1 MAALDL
7 MHRPVSCVGKHCGTG
22 GGERLSAVL
31 GAAPPSYRQNVYMP
45 QYAGQVCGEM
55 QHCSHTAAPCVLT
68 SKHMRGRFQQ
78 ATPTAAN
85 CSGRCSC
92 RRICRGAQLPEKGR
106 AVGGEP
112 FKGGMSLAI
121 AGASLRDGT
130 AQSASVA
137 TQPAPRALPASSPGS
152 LGQ

>member
-7 MHRPVSCVGKHCGTG
+7 MHRPMSWVGKHCGTG
-22 GGERLSAVL
+22 GRERLPAVL
-31 GAAPPSYRQNVYMP
+31 GTVPQSYRQNVHVP
-45 QYAGQVCGEM
+45 QYAGQVCGDME
-55 QHCSHTAAPCVLT
+55 HRCHSVAPCVLT

-92 RRICRGAQLPEKGR
+92 RRICRRAQLPGKGR

-112 FKGGMSLAI
+112 CR
-121 AGASLRDGT
+121 GAKTLQKREHPNTMAAHST
-130 AQSASVA
+130 SAPSQSE
-137 TQPAPRALPASSPGS
+137 P
-152 LGQ
+152 